1 MATKNISTSDG
12 RDMPMGEDAKLST
25 TKENAATEIQ
35 SVLPSPLAV
44 DPLSQQL
51 IDSR

>member
-1 MATKNISTSDG
+1 MATKNISKSDG
-12 RDMPMGEDAKLST
+12 RDTMPMGGDAKLST
-25 TKENAATEIQ
+25 TNAATEMQ
-35 SVLPSPLAV
+35 SLLSSPLAV